1 MTSFFFFFSHI
12 PIDFQIYNLISRKL
26 TQSKIPKELII
37 EIFPYINIDTRYPF
51 LNSISNLFLVRFS
64 KTSKILFDS
73 SSSVN
78 HASSLNGP
86 PQRFHQRD
94 QAPIPT
100 LSSSNIIQHVTHR
113 SVNLSSDL
121 RAPVLH
127 DSSFHADPFPNSR
140 LNRRLSSVCQFVNN
154 HL

>member
-26 TQSKIPKELII
+26 TRVKNSKRIDHWD
-37 EIFPYINIDTRYPF
+37 FPLYKYRYPF

>member
-26 TQSKIPKELII
+26 TRVKNSKRIDHWD
-37 EIFPYINIDTRYPF
+37 FPLHKYQYPF